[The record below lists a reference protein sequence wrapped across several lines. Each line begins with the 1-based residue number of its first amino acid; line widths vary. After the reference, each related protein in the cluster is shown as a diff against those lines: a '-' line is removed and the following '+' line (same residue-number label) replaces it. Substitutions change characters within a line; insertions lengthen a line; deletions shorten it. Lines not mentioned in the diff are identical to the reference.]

1 MFSSISF
8 WSVGSGAQ
16 AEMHSRMTAMAGMK
30 SEEAKLEF
38 GVDKVLMVVAILMPI
53 GEEIKLLMRLLIVR
67 AI

>member
-1 MFSSISF
+1 
-8 WSVGSGAQ
+8 
-16 AEMHSRMTAMAGMK
+16 MHSRMTAMAGMK